1 MKKLSSTIIISILI
15 LATAAACINITID
28 KTYIKDGMHEDYQP
42 PASAELYN
50 TFNYSGDQ
58 VAVVA
63 EYGSPTRFTIL
74 FGENNRLETWYY
86 DTRGYTVV
94 FMNGTKTSDAY
105 TVSEYQDEM
114 YATTHSPSMFYSG
127 MGINEIVLSTGQHDF
142 LLSTL
147 ESESI
152 NGRLM
157 HMEGLSIGLEDGS
170 INFVETYPAL
180 TERKLSAEEFTPSI
194 KLTPEE
200 TVNQGSHE
208 YLVVINLDG
217 EVLDSYNTFIDMQ
230 FTIDGVCFEENSES
244 YCFMRIENNRYAT
257 ADGQTMMSIIL
268 DGFIWLDNHEGSQ
281 TEVLFSR
288 LDD

>member
-28 KTYIKDGMHEDYQP
+28 KTYIKDGMHKDYQP

-157 HMEGLSIGLEDGS
+157 HMEGLSIGLQDGS
-170 INFVETYPAL
+170 INFVETYPAT
-180 TERKLSAEEFTPSI
+180 TERRLTAGEFIPISV
-194 KLTPEE
+194 LTPEE
-200 TVNQGSHE
+200 SANHGQHE
-208 YLVVINLDG
+208 YLVVVYENNELIESDNLVVDVSFEDG
-217 EVLDSYNTFIDMQ
+217 TLCMDMDGDTF
-230 FTIDGVCFEENSES
+230 CFEQVAENHYQSTDVLTNM
-244 YCFMRIENNRYAT
+244 YV
-257 ADGQTMMSIIL
+257 IL
-268 DGFIWLDNHEGSQ
+268 DGFIWNLDDEISEM
-281 TEVLFSR
+281 EVLFSR
-288 LDD
+288 LGD